1 MDWCLLDLGA
11 SVNLLP
17 YFVYKQLGLGELQP
31 TNLILFLADRSVKLP
46 KGIIEDVI
54 LKVDEFYFST
64 NFVVLDTEPM
74 TNLSNHSPITL
85 GRPFIVTADAIIRC
99 RNGVMTLKFRNDSWA
114 NIFHTSSQPPKMDDH
129 EEVNMIDI
137 SVSLTFEE
145 SCYKDPLEKY
155 LAHFGQNFDI
165 DESLKESMHC

>member
-1 MDWCLLDLGA
+1 
-11 SVNLLP
+11 
-17 YFVYKQLGLGELQP
+17 
-31 TNLILFLADRSVKLP
+31 
-46 KGIIEDVI
+46 
-54 LKVDEFYFST
+54 
-64 NFVVLDTEPM
+64 
-74 TNLSNHSPITL
+74 
-85 GRPFIVTADAIIRC
+85 
-99 RNGVMTLKFRNDSWA
+99 
-114 NIFHTSSQPPKMDDH
+114 MDDH